1 MRSFLINKTKTIIMS
16 ASQNQIN
23 LTIPSGQPSETQNH
37 IEKIF
42 PKSAIKI
49 CSFLQL
55 FCAFTAC
62 LVQVKHFF
70 QPYFLDIFN
79 NHWFFRFYYGPQ
91 IITVQISE
99 IEQVIGELVFTSLYF
114 LEPPEELDF
123 QPFIDLIIAR
133 NDYNFCAKN
142 DN

>member
-1 MRSFLINKTKTIIMS
+1 MRSFLINKTIMS
-16 ASQNQIN
+16 ATSQNQYN
-23 LTIPSGQPSETQNH
+23 LTIPSAAQPSGTQNH

-62 LVQVKHFF
+62 LVQVKNFF
-70 QPYFLDIFN
+70 KPHFLDIFN

>member
-1 MRSFLINKTKTIIMS
+1 MRSFLINKTKTINMS

-79 NHWFFRFYYGPQ
+79 NHWFFRFYYGPLQ
-91 IITVQISE
+91 KKDFGAME
-99 IEQVIGELVFTSLYF
+99 ELVFTSLYF
-114 LEPPEELDF
+114 LELPEELDF
-123 QPFIDLIIAR
+123 
-133 NDYNFCAKN
+133 
-142 DN
+142 

>member
-1 MRSFLINKTKTIIMS
+1 MRSFLINKTKTINMS

-55 FCAFTAC
+55 FCAFTAY
-62 LVQVKHFF
+62 LVQVKKKINH
-70 QPYFLDIFN
+70 IF
-79 NHWFFRFYYGPQ
+79 
-91 IITVQISE
+91 
-99 IEQVIGELVFTSLYF
+99 
-114 LEPPEELDF
+114 
-123 QPFIDLIIAR
+123 
-133 NDYNFCAKN
+133 
-142 DN
+142 